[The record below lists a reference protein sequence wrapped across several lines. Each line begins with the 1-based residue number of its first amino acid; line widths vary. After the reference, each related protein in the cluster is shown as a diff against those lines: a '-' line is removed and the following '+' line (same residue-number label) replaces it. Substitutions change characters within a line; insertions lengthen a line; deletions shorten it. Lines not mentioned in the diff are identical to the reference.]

1 MAVKLNKMTIRT
13 FWTLFLKILG
23 IWLILSGLTVIP
35 QFISAFAFFGDNHH
49 DNFFAAIYIIA
60 LLLLTV
66 GLYFVVLKLFVFN
79 SNWLIDKLK
88 LDKGFQEEK
97 LDLSITLKTVLT
109 IATIVIGGLI
119 LVDALPMLCKQ
130 IFTFIQQKSVFRED
144 PQFNWVI
151 FYLVKAIIG
160 YLLMTNSKTVIN
172 YIDKKTE
179 NIES

>member
-1 MAVKLNKMTIRT
+1 MTIRT

-35 QFISAFAFFGDNHH
+35 QFISAFAFFGENHQ

-60 LLLLTV
+60 ILLLTV
-66 GLYFVVLKLFVFN
+66 GLYFVVLKLLVFN
-79 SNWLIDKLK
+79 SNWLIEKLK

-97 LDLSITLKTVLT
+97 LDLNITLKTVLT

-130 IFTFIQQKSVFRED
+130 IFTFMLQKSVFRED
-144 PQFNWVI
+144 PQFSWII
-151 FYLVKAIIG
+151 FYFIKALIG
-160 YLLMTNSKTVIN
+160 YLLMTNSKAVIN

-179 NIES
+179 NIEN

>member
-1 MAVKLNKMTIRT
+1 MTIRT

-23 IWLILSGLTVIP
+23 ISLILSGLTVIP
-35 QFISAFAFFGDNHH
+35 QFMSAFAFFGENQQ
-49 DNFFAAIYIIA
+49 DNFMAAIYIIV

-66 GLYFVVLKLFVFN
+66 GFYFVVLKLLVFN

-97 LDLSITLKTVLT
+97 LEMGLTLKTVLT

-130 IFTFIQQKSVFRED
+130 VFAFIQQKSVFRED
-144 PQFNWVI
+144 PQFSWIV
-151 FYLVKAIIG
+151 FYFVKTLIG
-160 YLLMTNSKTVIN
+160 YFLMTNSKMVIS

-179 NIES
+179 DVEKLI

>member
-1 MAVKLNKMTIRT
+1 
-13 FWTLFLKILG
+13 
-23 IWLILSGLTVIP
+23 
-35 QFISAFAFFGDNHH
+35 
-49 DNFFAAIYIIA
+49 
-60 LLLLTV
+60 
-66 GLYFVVLKLFVFN
+66 
-79 SNWLIDKLK
+79 
-88 LDKGFQEEK
+88 
-97 LDLSITLKTVLT
+97 
-109 IATIVIGGLI
+109 ATIVIGGLI